1 MTVAVARVRHATMSV
16 RGSAIHHARLLINDV
31 VPDALRV
38 SCVDDVIRIEAPEAD
53 LRIQLRPALAGDG
66 TRLSFCATFREDKP
80 AGGTWWVQLGDGGPR
95 PAAQPPRGRV
105 HRR

>member
-1 MTVAVARVRHATMSV
+1 MSV

-31 VPDALRV
+31 VPYALRV
-38 SCVDDVIRIEAPEAD
+38 SCADDVIRIEAPEAD
-53 LRIQLRPALAGDG
+53 LRIQLRPTRAGDG

-80 AGGTWWVQLGDGGPR
+80 AGAPGGPAGR
-95 PAAQPPRGRV
+95 RRSAPSRTAATWRD